1 MRVDR
6 RQTLWLL
13 CILLFGLLLRFTYAV
28 DHSTLHAFASDEGG
42 DSGWYLANGA
52 GFFSGQEHGRIR
64 GLPFYMSNVSTPPL
78 YLLFVGVIQKYL
90 PDHETIIAIRLIQ
103 CLASTATAYLAF
115 RLGTVIA
122 RDPRAGLVAAALTAF
137 HPAMIIEPAN
147 IATETMYIFF
157 LAVGLWLYIEYVAYA
172 CYLQETHRV
181 SPVVALTLAALAFGL
196 ATLTRAVA
204 VLFPLGIALHLI
216 LLGRHGYIRSW
227 RKSCIFLLLVYSA
240 FISTWTIYNLIVWG
254 AHHYRQRS
262 TDACVVA
269 RCREQRRFT
278 RAK

>member
-78 YLLFVGVIQKYL
+78 YLLFVGVVQKYL

-122 RDPRAGLVAAALTAF
+122 RDPRAGLVAAGS
-137 HPAMIIEPAN
+137 HGISPR
-147 IATETMYIFF
+147 YD
-157 LAVGLWLYIEYVAYA
+157 
-172 CYLQETHRV
+172 HRTGKHCDRD
-181 SPVVALTLAALAFGL
+181 AIH
-196 ATLTRAVA
+196 
-204 VLFPLGIALHLI
+204 LFPGGWSVAIHRICCVRMLPSRDA
-216 LLGRHGYIRSW
+216 
-227 RKSCIFLLLVYSA
+227 SC
-240 FISTWTIYNLIVWG
+240 
-254 AHHYRQRS
+254 
-262 TDACVVA
+262 
-269 RCREQRRFT
+269 
-278 RAK
+278 